1 MKFLKLF
8 VGNIPWTV
16 ANNDLRLH
24 FSKFGPV
31 VQSSVVFDHNVGM
44 SKGYGFVIYG
54 NKEGYNAA
62 LKASEHRIDGRNVNV
77 EPANS

>member
-1 MKFLKLF
+1 MKLLKLF
-8 VGNIPWTV
+8 VGNMPWTV
-16 ANNDLRLH
+16 ANHDLRLH

-31 VQSSVVFDHNVGM
+31 VQSAVVFDHQVGM

-54 NKEGYNAA
+54 NKEGYNTA
-62 LKASEHRIDGRNVNV
+62 LKHAQHRIDGRTLNV

>member
-1 MKFLKLF
+1 MKLF
-8 VGNIPWTV
+8 VGNMPWTV
-16 ANNDLRLH
+16 ANQDLRLY

-31 VQSSVVFDHNVGM
+31 VQSAVVFDQQIGM

-62 LKASEHRIDGRNVNV
+62 LKGTHRLDGRTLNV
-77 EPANS
+77 EPANG

>member
-1 MKFLKLF
+1 MKLLKLF
-8 VGNIPWTV
+8 IGNMPWTV
-16 ANNDLRLH
+16 ANHDLRLY

-31 VQSSVVFDHNVGM
+31 VQSAVVFDHQVGM

-62 LKASEHRIDGRNVNV
+62 LKSQHRIDGRTLNV

>member
-1 MKFLKLF
+1 MKLLKLF
-8 VGNIPWTV
+8 VGNMPWTV
-16 ANNDLRLH
+16 ANHELRLH

-31 VQSSVVFDHNVGM
+31 VQSSVVFDHRVGM

-62 LKASEHRIDGRNVNV
+62 LKASTHRIDGRTLNV

>member
-1 MKFLKLF
+1 MKMLKLF
-8 VGNIPWTV
+8 VGNVPWTV
-16 ANNDLRLH
+16 ANQELRLH

-31 VQSSVVFDHNVGM
+31 VQSAVVFDHQVGL

-62 LKASEHRIDGRNVNV
+62 LKAHHRLDGRSLNV
-77 EPANS
+77 EPSHG